1 MEFFKLGSWNQ
12 HQCKFLRILVLTNK
26 FKHGLNLKLHNK
38 SLNVEFFWWFGKVA
52 TCLREEVLGWSVQ
65 VVCWLYL
72 WEDESMSVGSNER
85 RGHQDTRLPT
95 LSHNNFILW
104 TQTGA
109 ALDCRNVIFQDF
121 HFRSSSQFFN
131 LYFNHASNLL
141 WIYGV

>member
-1 MEFFKLGSWNQ
+1 MFRCWVFWLFG
-12 HQCKFLRILVLTNK
+12 
-26 FKHGLNLKLHNK
+26 
-38 SLNVEFFWWFGKVA
+38 NVV

-109 ALDCRNVIFQDF
+109 ALDCRNVIVQDF
-121 HFRSSSQFFN
+121 IFIVHHSVYHIALYFSLFCEWYGSCQDEFFN
-131 LYFNHASNLL
+131 LYFNHAST
-141 WIYGV
+141 YSGYTVFRRQKKS